1 MPNSPVDR
9 TFNLIVTPTLIWHDA
24 NNIGA
29 TIAYSQGASTPQMPP
44 VVNPGNGKIDL
55 RTLPANANYTDR
67 VLINIS
73 LDQSQ
78 LKDINGNPLPGGGR
92 WAYDNEGTAPSL
104 GGCFF
109 CAVYQLGGPVN
120 TTPIQVPNMNAGRT
134 DSTPG
139 STVFIYYNPDMTRR
153 NQPITLQFC
162 LGLVLPNYSNYYITI
177 DPQVIGKGGGTS
189 PMDDV
194 EDEDEDEDEDEG

>member
-1 MPNSPVDR
+1 MPNPVDR
-9 TFNLIVTPTLIWHDA
+9 SINLIVTPTLVWQNA
-24 NNIGA
+24 NNVGA
-29 TIAYSQGASTPQMPP
+29 TIAYSQGATTPQMPP
-44 VVNPGNGKIDL
+44 IVNPGTGELNL
-55 RTLPANANYTDR
+55 RSLPANANYTNR
-67 VLINIS
+67 VLITIT

-120 TTPIQVPNMNAGRT
+120 TTPIQVPNMTAGRT
-134 DSTPG
+134 DTTPG

-153 NQPITLQFC
+153 GQAITLQFC

-177 DPQVIGKGGGTS
+177 DPQVKGTGTGTS
-189 PMDDV
+189 PMDDE
-194 EDEDEDEDEDEG
+194 EDLETDEE